1 MGSRRTGRWHRRPG
15 TRLAIGCTATGPLGF
30 TLPKQAWLARH
41 RSRHRTYQD
50 FSSEE
55 VRGPTISQDTEE

>member
-41 RSRHRTYQD
+41 RSRHRTYKD